1 MPTGLCGLYVY
12 HVCGRTD
19 IASSMLPTITAQC
32 ACAMNRSLPLQSI
45 RYDYAC
51 VQVLQ
56 AEGDLEQQF
65 KSWFTTQG
73 LGAEAE
79 RTLLYFPAAAGH
91 TPCTMPL
98 ANTSLVRH
106 SLLAGRVLWYVFP
119 AAAYSHMTRLQ
130 LPQPAEVTS
139 GGCTRHFSICEF
151 VVSY

>member
-1 MPTGLCGLYVY
+1 
-12 HVCGRTD
+12 
-19 IASSMLPTITAQC
+19 
-32 ACAMNRSLPLQSI
+32 MNRWLVVQI
-45 RYDYAC
+45 IWYKYAC

-56 AEGDLEQQF
+56 AEGGLEQHF

-98 ANTSLVRH
+98 ANTTMVRH
-106 SLLAGRVLWYVFP
+106 SLLAGRVLWFVFP
-119 AAAYSHMTRLQ
+119 AAAHSHMVRLQ

-139 GGCTRHFSICEF
+139 RGSTRHFSICEF